1 MDTTKSIAALAA
13 LAQETRL
20 AVFRL
25 LVKAGPEGLCAGDIA
40 DALAVRQ
47 NTMSANLAVLS
58 RAGLVRGERQGR
70 AIIYRA
76 EMETMGAL
84 LAFLLQDCC
93 GGQPAHCGLLLDEL
107 CGADR
112 GGVRR
117 SPSGPSTP
125 RRDPGAD

>member
-58 RAGLVRGERQGR
+58 RAGLVRGERQAESVRTFDAAPRSRGR
-70 AIIYRA
+70 LI
-76 EMETMGAL
+76 E
-84 LAFLLQDCC
+84 F
-93 GGQPAHCGLLLDEL
+93 PS
-107 CGADR
+107 DR
-112 GGVRR
+112 KQH
-117 SPSGPSTP
+117 SES
-125 RRDPGAD
+125 